1 MGFEPTR
8 REFES
13 LREFQASVAQRK
25 ERQLAKLKAE
35 GSIPPGCPR
44 RSWLSGRA
52 PAFQAGDASSSLAER
67 SSTFTIYLFMA
78 IVGLWRNRE
87 RACLASR
94 GPGFE
99 SQLVHQYAPVAQR
112 I

>member
-1 MGFEPTR
+1 MW

-13 LREFQASVAQRK
+13 LRELQAYVGQRI
-25 ERQLAKLKAE
+25 ERPLAKLKTG
-35 GSIPPGCPR
+35 GSIPSGCPM

-52 PAFQAGDASSSLAER
+52 PGFQPGDASSNLAGR
-67 SSTFTIYLFMA
+67 SSTLTIYLLMA

-99 SQLVHQYAPVAQR
+99 SQLVHQNAPVAQR
-112 I
+112 N

>member
-1 MGFEPTR
+1 MW

-13 LREFQASVAQRK
+13 LRELQASVAQRI
-25 ERQLAKLKAE
+25 ERQLAKLMAK
-35 GSIPPGCPR
+35 GSIPFGCPM

-52 PAFQAGDASSSLAER
+52 PVFQTGDASSNLAGR
-67 SSTFTIYLFMA
+67 SSTLTIYLFGS
-78 IVGLWRNRE
+78 IVGLWRNWE

-99 SQLVHQYAPVAQR
+99 SQLVHQNAAYVVVR
-112 I
+112 